1 MLGGQQAWKDHA
13 AAVAAR
19 VALQQIT
26 VEPNWHYSVCT
37 RCGWEMEAD
46 RSMRI
51 AFRYSVAT
59 HDCSHQEV
67 SPVAAAPDSELVTDL
82 LF

>member
-1 MLGGQQAWKDHA
+1 MLGGQAAWDSHA
-13 AAVAAR
+13 AALNAR
-19 VALQQIT
+19 IALQQIT

-37 RCGWEMEAD
+37 RCGWELEAD

-59 HDCSHQEV
+59 HDCSHQEELP
-67 SPVAAAPDSELVTDL
+67 PVAAAPSDSDLV

>member
-13 AAVAAR
+13 AVVAAR

-26 VEPNWHYSVCT
+26 VMPDWHYSVCT

-51 AFRYSVAT
+51 AFRCSVAT
-59 HDCSHQEV
+59 HDCSHQEEI
-67 SPVAAAPDSELVTDL
+67 SPVAAAPNDSV